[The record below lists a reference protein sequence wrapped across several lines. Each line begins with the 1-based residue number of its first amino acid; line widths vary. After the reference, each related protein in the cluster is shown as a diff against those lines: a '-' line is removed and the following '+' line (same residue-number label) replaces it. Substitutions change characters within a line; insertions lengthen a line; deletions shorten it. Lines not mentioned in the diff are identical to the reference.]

1 MMNLDLQY
9 IKFCAYGFLKNLR
22 FFDAFLLLFFL
33 ENGISFSQIGI
44 LYAAREIITN
54 ISEIP
59 SGIIADSYGRKSA
72 LLSSFLIYILSF
84 VAFYYSTNFLLLFL
98 GMILF
103 GLGDALR
110 SGVHK
115 GMIMDYL
122 KLNKREEEKIS
133 YYGSTRAW
141 SQRGSAISAL
151 VAGFIVLYSGNY
163 RLIYILSVIPYLIN
177 FVNIYS
183 YPVELNH
190 SIKKKQRENFSA
202 KNVVK
207 NVIATL
213 KKRRVFQVVNSS
225 ALHSAFLKSIKDYIQ
240 PFLLQLAILIP
251 VFMNMDEKN
260 RSGLVVGVAYFFIFL
275 LTSWASRNSYKLL
288 SFKIEKI
295 ELKTLMAG
303 LFVGV
308 VCGISIYL
316 EWYWLAVFFFILIY
330 VIENLRKP
338 ILTGFLA
345 DNVSNDILTSVIST
359 ESFYKTMA
367 TSLFAIMIGVLSDYF
382 GVGMALLALSLFL
395 ILVTVLLDRRM
406 AK

>member
-1 MMNLDLQY
+1 MNLDLQY
-9 IKFCAYGFLKNLR
+9 IKFSAYGFLKNLR

-33 ENGISFSQIGI
+33 DNGISYSQIGI
-44 LYAAREIITN
+44 LYASREIITN

-84 VAFYYSTNFLLLFL
+84 VAFYYSTDFVLLLL
-98 GMILF
+98 GMTMF

-122 KLNKREEEKIS
+122 RLNKREDEKIS
-133 YYGSTRAW
+133 YYGSTRSW
-141 SQRGSAISAL
+141 SQRGSALSAL

-163 RLIYILSVIPYLIN
+163 RLIYILSVIPYLVN
-177 FVNIYS
+177 FINIYT
-183 YPVELNH
+183 YPDNLNH
-190 SIKKKQRENFSA
+190 SIKKKQREEFST
-202 KNVVK
+202 K
-207 NVIATL
+207 NVIKNVIVTL

-225 ALHSAFLKSIKDYIQ
+225 ALHSAFIKSIKDYIQ

-251 VFMNMDEKN
+251 IFVDLDDKS
-260 RSGLVVGVAYFFIFL
+260 RSGLVVGIVYFFIFL

-288 SFKIEKI
+288 SFKIDKI

-303 LFVGV
+303 LFIGV
-308 VCGISIYL
+308 VCGVSIYF
-316 EWYWLAVFFFILIY
+316 EWYWLAVIFFIMIY

-345 DNVSNDILTSVIST
+345 DNVPNEILTSVIST

-367 TSLFAIMIGVLSDYF
+367 TSIFAIMIGVFSDFF

-395 ILVTVLLDRRM
+395 ILVTLLLERRI